1 MSLMTAGMR
10 VAGSGADAPLALE
23 RDQVAPPRV
32 GICAAGE
39 IWGGV
44 EQFVL
49 TLAHGLRAGDVEAVV
64 ILFHD
69 ELLARKLRG
78 SGIPV
83 EVLDRFGKYDPRHF
97 RQLAGVLRRHRINVL
112 HVQGYKASVVG
123 GLAARALGIKVVK
136 TEHGRLEPLAGWRG
150 VWNHCRLSANV
161 AIERLASHAV
171 VDGVAFVSNDIESH
185 ARLRRRAIPQRV
197 IYNGIEMPPPRSSG
211 IARRKRNAGTFNIGI
226 VGRIAPVKGHRELL
240 QALVRLRHLDAIRVH
255 VFGTGPLEAQC
266 RRWSEE
272 WGVADRVRF
281 HGFTPAVHERI
292 AALDAVVIPSR
303 HEGLPYVLLEAMAL
317 GVPVIASR
325 VGGLREVLEESHCG
339 LLVEPGD
346 PSSLA
351 SAIERLLQDAA
362 LRAELV
368 DRAATRVRQ
377 SFRASEMV
385 REYADLYRRV
395 LTH

>member
-1 MSLMTAGMR
+1 
-10 VAGSGADAPLALE
+10 
-23 RDQVAPPRV
+23 
-32 GICAAGE
+32 
-39 IWGGV
+39 
-44 EQFVL
+44 
-49 TLAHGLRAGDVEAVV
+49 
-64 ILFHD
+64 
-69 ELLARKLRG
+69 
-78 SGIPV
+78 
-83 EVLDRFGKYDPRHF
+83 
-97 RQLAGVLRRHRINVL
+97 
-112 HVQGYKASVVG
+112 
-123 GLAARALGIKVVK
+123 
-136 TEHGRLEPLAGWRG
+136 
-150 VWNHCRLSANV
+150 
-161 AIERLASHAV
+161 
-171 VDGVAFVSNDIESH
+171 
-185 ARLRRRAIPQRV
+185 
-197 IYNGIEMPPPRSSG
+197 MPPPRSSG

-292 AALDAVVIPSR
+292 AALDAVVMPSL

-377 SFRASEMV
+377 SFQASEMV